1 MKKLNC
7 MIANKKSALA
17 PVLKE
22 LRSLRQTCQ
31 VGVAQQK
38 TCFVSAVTG
47 SGLIPPGLG
56 QELQKDSNPGE
67 NRTEYVKDH
76 RRYRETTADTQH
88 SAQQGLAGHLCS

>member
-1 MKKLNC
+1 

-31 VGVAQQK
+31 VGVAQ
-38 TCFVSAVTG
+38 TYFVSAVTG

-56 QELQKDSNPGE
+56 QELQKDSNQGE
-67 NRTEYVKDH
+67 KRTEYVKDH